1 MLSEKATDSNA
12 VTDSNLLVDS
22 NSLTETEPR
31 SDANDETKDI
41 DTIPT
46 VCDNSISNGGKDVD
60 VIKGKKSAKKKSV
73 RCEVCRK
80 KIGMLVFKCK
90 CSSELTFCSSHVQ
103 PESHECLFDHKSDAI
118 ERLSSTLT
126 KVVGDK
132 IIRI

>member
-1 MLSEKATDSNA
+1 MLSEKAT
-12 VTDSNLLVDS
+12 DS

-31 SDANDETKDI
+31 NDVDVYN
-41 DTIPT
+41 IPT
-46 VCDNSISNGGKDVD
+46 VCDKSISSNCDMNGEKDID
-60 VIKGKKSAKKKSV
+60 AIKGKKIHKKKSV

-90 CSSELTFCSSHVQ
+90 CSSELTFCSSHIQ
-103 PESHECLFDHKSDAI
+103 PKLHECTFDHKSDAL

-126 KVVGDK
+126 KVVADK

>member
-1 MLSEKATDSNA
+1 MLSEKAT
-12 VTDSNLLVDS
+12 DS

-31 SDANDETKDI
+31 GDANDETKDI
-41 DTIPT
+41 DNITI
-46 VCDNSISNGGKDVD
+46 VYDKSISSNGDMNGEKDVD
-60 VIKGKKSAKKKSV
+60 AIKGKKSSKKKSV

-80 KIGMLVFKCK
+80 KIGMLVFRCK

-103 PESHECLFDHKSDAI
+103 PESHNCLFDHKSDAL

-126 KVVGDK
+126 KVVADK